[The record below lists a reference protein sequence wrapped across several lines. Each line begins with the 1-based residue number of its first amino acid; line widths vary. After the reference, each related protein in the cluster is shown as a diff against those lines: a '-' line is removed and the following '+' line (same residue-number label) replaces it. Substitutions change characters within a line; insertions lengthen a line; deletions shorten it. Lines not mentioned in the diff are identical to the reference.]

1 VLWIA
6 TTLPLFNVLR
16 VSENRVLRRIFGP
29 KRDEVSGRWRRL
41 HNEELHNLH
50 DLLNII
56 RVIELRRMRWVGR
69 IARTEEI
76 RDAYNILIG
85 KPEGKNHLEDPG
97 IDGKIIL
104 EWILGILG
112 GRA

>member
-1 VLWIA
+1 
-6 TTLPLFNVLR
+6 
-16 VSENRVLRRIFGP
+16 
-29 KRDEVSGRWRRL
+29 
-41 HNEELHNLH
+41 
-50 DLLNII
+50 
-56 RVIELRRMRWVGR
+56 VGR

-76 RDAYNILIG
+76 RDAYNILVG

-112 GRA
+112 GKVWTGSILLSIRTRGGLL